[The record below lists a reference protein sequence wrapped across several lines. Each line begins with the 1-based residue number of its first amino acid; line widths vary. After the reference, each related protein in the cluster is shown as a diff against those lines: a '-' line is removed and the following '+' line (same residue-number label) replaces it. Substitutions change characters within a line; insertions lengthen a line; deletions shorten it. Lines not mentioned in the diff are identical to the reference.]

1 MKKITIIAILL
12 LSALQSKAQNIVP
25 VEKAIDYW
33 TVNKGIPADTYL
45 KDVNNLF
52 APYIG
57 IWKGTINNKTYT
69 FFITKIT
76 ETGNSRSEDVLIIHH
91 LIVDNMGST
100 LEDTR
105 LSKTRPHMRG
115 WHFSK
120 DLTYYSLRYI
130 GENSRCGRKG
140 QIFVKRVN
148 ATTISLR
155 LSPQPEPDM
164 YNFTRCPGGKMAEQ
178 ILPTE
183 TPVTLV
189 KQ

>member
-25 VEKAIDYW
+25 VEKAIDYK
-33 TVNKGIPADTYL
+33 TAGKGIPAGTYL
-45 KDVNNLF
+45 KDINNLF

-57 IWKGTINNKTYT
+57 TWKGTINNKTYT

-76 ETGNSRSEDVLIIHH
+76 ETGNGRSVDRLIIHH
-91 LIVDNMGST
+91 LIVDNMGAT

-105 LSKTRPHMRG
+105 LSKSGPDIKG
-115 WHFSK
+115 WNFQK
-120 DLTYYSLRYI
+120 DLSYYHLHYV
-130 GENSRCGRKG
+130 GENSRCGRQG
-140 QIFVKRVN
+140 QVSIKKVN
-148 ATTISLR
+148 ATTMLLS
-155 LSPQPEPDM
+155 LSPRGEVADIK
-164 YNFTRCPGGKMAEQ
+164 RCPGGKMAEQ